1 MTRFLFLILLG
12 VTFSVLLLSAPSLVS
27 AEIKVTHPT
36 NWQPGADNNSANM
49 SWFQNSTKSVFV
61 ITKLPFTLPL
71 IFVGPGL
78 VQSLTDN
85 GELESTDRM
94 SFGHNNSN
102 YGYRYFVNLNISAK
116 SSPGLMQQSDFFSEI
131 REGHYRPFKAMMI
144 LTEKQ
149 GDLYAISLF
158 SPRENF
164 DSKLNEIQ
172 PTIDSIQFTNSTVS
186 R

>member
-1 MTRFLFLILLG
+1 
-12 VTFSVLLLSAPSLVS
+12 
-27 AEIKVTHPT
+27 
-36 NWQPGADNNSANM
+36 
-49 SWFQNSTKSVFV
+49 
-61 ITKLPFTLPL
+61 
-71 IFVGPGL
+71 
-78 VQSLTDN
+78 
-85 GELESTDRM
+85 
-94 SFGHNNSN
+94 
-102 YGYRYFVNLNISAK
+102 
-116 SSPGLMQQSDFFSEI
+116 
-131 REGHYRPFKAMMI
+131 MMI